1 MLRRIALSFAALL
14 LSGCV
19 TYPTYTYDD
28 GREVTYVDDD
38 TYYVEAG
45 NGYGDYYASDEIYDD
60 PWRYSAYY
68 SLYWPI
74 HRLYW
79 DSYWYPD
86 FYYGVTYF
94 PRDYFHVGWGG
105 IWRPYRPYWGYQH
118 WYAPYRHSW
127 VDNHYAWY
135 WHRGR
140 QQAPTYQPMP
150 RFGHARNEAERLNWY
165 QQNAASARASRADQR
180 IDTTGRAGSGSHRNT
195 PSREAS
201 YGARGATN
209 ASARLG
215 SQPATPPRS
224 LDRPS
229 RSAQPYPAMTPRPS
243 ADAAT
248 LRYPEPAMRSN
259 TGRPARPTESFTLPS
274 SPRPSRAAQFERAE
288 TPRAMRSVNPAFE
301 STPRA
306 TSDAPAE
313 RVRSMPS
320 PSPRYA
326 PAPRAEPSFR
336 SEPARA
342 PAPISRAESSA
353 RGAVRS
359 ARDAQDEQ

>member
-1 MLRRIALSFAALL
+1 MLRWIALSCAALL

-28 GREVTYVDDD
+28 GRDVQYVDDD

-45 NGYGDYYASDEIYDD
+45 NGYGDYYASDERYAD
-60 PWRYSAYY
+60 PWRYSVYY

-86 FYYGVTYF
+86 FYYGITYF

-105 IWRPYRPYWGYQH
+105 LWHPYRAHGGYQH
-118 WYAPYRHSW
+118 WYAPYQHSW

-140 QQAPTYQPMP
+140 SQVNGHPPQP

-165 QQNAASARASRADQR
+165 QQNSASARASRGDQR
-180 IDTTGRAGSGSHRNT
+180 FGSSGYTGSDSRRST

-201 YGARGATN
+201 YGAGGATN
-209 ASARLG
+209 AAGHLG
-215 SQPATPPRS
+215 RQTATPTWPS
-224 LDRPS
+224 SRPS
-229 RSAQPYPAMTPRPS
+229 RSAQPYPTMTPSPS
-243 ADAAT
+243 RNAAT
-248 LRYPEPAMRSN
+248 LRNSEPAMRSN
-259 TGRPARPTESFTLPS
+259 TGRTVRPMESFTLPS
-274 SPRPSRAAQFERAE
+274 NPRPSRAAQIERAE
-288 TPRAMRSVNPAFE
+288 TPRTMRNMNPAFE

-306 TSDAPAE
+306 SSDAPAQ
-313 RVRSMPS
+313 RARSMPS

-336 SEPARA
+336 SEPSRA
-342 PAPISRAESSA
+342 PAPVYHAESSA
-353 RGAVRS
+353 RGAARS
-359 ARDAQDEQ
+359 ARDAQDER